1 MSYTQLANM
10 TGRPAMTVPLH
21 WTANG
26 LPIGVQLLGRL
37 GAEAQLIRLASQL
50 EQAKPWAGRRP
61 EL

>member
-10 TGRPAMTVPLH
+10 TGRPAITVPLH

-50 EQAKPWAGRRP
+50 ELAKPWSGRRP